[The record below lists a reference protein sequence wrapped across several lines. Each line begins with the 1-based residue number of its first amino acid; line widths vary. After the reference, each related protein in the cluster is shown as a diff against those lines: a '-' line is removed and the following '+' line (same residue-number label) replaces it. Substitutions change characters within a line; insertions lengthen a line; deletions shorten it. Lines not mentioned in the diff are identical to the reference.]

1 MNVHQVNGTG
11 RVLRLR
17 GAPIIHD
24 TIDNET
30 IAINQQTGRYYSLEG
45 PAAAAWQEL
54 ETGATAAILVD
65 HLANRY
71 DADPV
76 ALRGQVESFLSDLLG
91 EGLIVEDG
99 VSAASS
105 GTAPATGAMAA
116 AAPSEAEVG
125 SSASA
130 SADGAPLSGL
140 ALHRYTDMEVLLLAD
155 PIHDVDETGWP
166 SPQPEATG

>member
-1 MNVHQVNGTG
+1 MSEQQVVNGAG

-54 ETGATAAILVD
+54 ETGATAADLVD
-65 HLANRY
+65 HLADRY
-71 DADPV
+71 EADPV

-99 VSAASS
+99 APASSNGTDPGADPATTMDEEGGPATSAA
-105 GTAPATGAMAA
+105 
-116 AAPSEAEVG
+116 
-125 SSASA
+125 
-130 SADGAPLSGL
+130 ADNAPLSGL
-140 ALHRYTDMEVLLLAD
+140 SLHRYTDMEVLLLAD

-166 SPQPEATG
+166 SPQRDATA

>member
-1 MNVHQVNGTG
+1 MRPQQAYQEKTA

-54 ETGATAAILVD
+54 ESGTTAAALTER
-65 HLANRY
+65 LAERY
-71 DADPV
+71 DVDPDV
-76 ALRGQVESFLSDLLG
+76 ARDQVDGFLGELLG

-99 VSAASS
+99 VSPAGDATVAAFPLAS
-105 GTAPATGAMAA
+105 TAA
-116 AAPSEAEVG
+116 AALL
-125 SSASA
+125 ASR
-130 SADGAPLSGL
+130 APFSGL
-140 ALHRYTDMEVLLLAD
+140 SLHRYTDMEVLLLAD

-166 SPQPEATG
+166 SPQQDAAV